1 MHNQLKRTNAQGDR
15 AKEGI
20 AINSGLL
27 ALGNVISALGDESR
41 RATHIPYR
49 DSKLTRLLQD
59 SLGGN
64 SQTMMLACVSPADS
78 NFMETLNTLKYAN
91 RARNIT
97 NRVVIN
103 QDFAGNSIE
112 INQLRAQIARL
123 RMEVASLRA
132 ERRGDNA
139 GGSSVAAA
147 AAVSDES
154 NKALRAE
161 VSRLRDRI
169 QDMSAN
175 LIQVTSERDTLLL
188 ERDLNEFMKGESA
201 MDDLTGSSLD
211 QNKQLST
218 HPLIMQYQKTIQ
230 DLNNELQDC
239 KDRIAFLEATKGA
252 TMQAVMMANS
262 SLQRSM
268 AHQQQEKQ
276 QPSRS
281 NSGTTHHRRRKS
293 HNRRNAGRM
302 SRSNSST
309 TIHMARRTTGH
320 SAKRQYVKQSASSS
334 VTRQRRQ
341 LSVKFQ
347 DEEDDYSDDDDIRA
361 EVKSSIAKARE
372 EIQRGMQVLN
382 LIKPLQGLAE
392 EDAWEK
398 ELKVRK
404 ANFMY
409 FYIAYSLFRL
419 IQDFAEAE
427 SRQQQSG
434 QESDDTRGSS
444 PDEGSSTAAD
454 QDLLGDELLDE
465 IEYLVSSH

>member
-1 MHNQLKRTNAQGDR
+1 M
-15 AKEGI
+15 
-20 AINSGLL
+20 
-27 ALGNVISALGDESR
+27 GNVISALGDESR
-41 RATHIPYR
+41 RAIHIPYR

-64 SQTMMLACVSPADS
+64 SQTLMLACVSPADS

-132 ERRGDNA
+132 DRRGDNA
-139 GGSSVAAA
+139 NGTAAA
-147 AAVSDES
+147 VVSDES

-161 VSRLRDRI
+161 VNRLRDRI
-169 QDMSAN
+169 QDMSAS

-188 ERDLNEFMKGESA
+188 ERDLNEFMKGEGIIE
-201 MDDLTGSSLD
+201 DLTESSLD
-211 QNKQLST
+211 QHKQLAT

-230 DLNNELQDC
+230 DLNNELQDS

-252 TMQAVMMANS
+252 TMQAVMMANT

-268 AHQQQEKQ
+268 AHQQ
-276 QPSRS
+276 PSRS
-281 NSGTTHHRRRKS
+281 GSTGTAHQKRRKS
-293 HNRRNAGRM
+293 HNRRNGGRM

-309 TIHMARRTTGH
+309 TVHMARRTTGH
-320 SAKRQYVKQSASSS
+320 SAKRPHVKQSASSY

-341 LSVKFQ
+341 LNVRFEND
-347 DEEDDYSDDDDIRA
+347 DEDQDDYSDDDIRA

-372 EIQRGMQVLN
+372 EIQRGMQVLD
-382 LIKPLQGLAE
+382 LIKPLQSSVD

-398 ELKVRK
+398 ELKVHDSEFHLIFNSK
-404 ANFMY
+404 AVN
-409 FYIAYSLFRL
+409 
-419 IQDFAEAE
+419 D
-427 SRQQQSG
+427 
-434 QESDDTRGSS
+434 
-444 PDEGSSTAAD
+444 
-454 QDLLGDELLDE
+454 
-465 IEYLVSSH
+465 H